1 VSAFPITRLRRLRR
15 TDTLRALVRETR
27 LDLDRFV
34 MPLFA
39 CPGEGVVNPVEGL
52 AGIAQRSVDEI
63 VREAGFSKGAFYVH
77 FEAKEDIFWAMLEE
91 RISRQLS
98 AFREAV
104 DADVPVAKNLE
115 TVLRSIFALNR
126 EDPLWSA
133 LFMEFA
139 AHASRDAKV
148 REQLAAMYRNWRS
161 FAIEILNAGREA
173 GLVRRDLDV
182 EFIASV
188 LIAVVEGT
196 MMQARLAADSFDLD
210 SAIEPLSRLLA
221 GWLEP

>member
-1 VSAFPITRLRRLRR
+1 MVTTAESLPKRRRREETRRRLMDSALGVFARNGYE
-15 TDTLRALVRETR
+15 RAT
-27 LDLDRFV
+27 
-34 MPLFA
+34 
-39 CPGEGVVNPVEGL
+39 
-52 AGIAQRSVDEI
+52 VDEI

-77 FEAKEDIFWAMLEE
+77 FEAKEDIFFAMLEE

-98 AFREAV
+98 AFRDAV
-104 DADVPVAKNLE
+104 DVDVPVAKNLE

-148 REQLAAMYRNWRS
+148 REQLAAMYRNWRT
-161 FAIEILNAGREA
+161 FAVEILNAGREA

-196 MMQARLAADSFDLD
+196 MLQARLAADSFDLD
-210 SAIEPLSRLLA
+210 AAIEPLSRLLA